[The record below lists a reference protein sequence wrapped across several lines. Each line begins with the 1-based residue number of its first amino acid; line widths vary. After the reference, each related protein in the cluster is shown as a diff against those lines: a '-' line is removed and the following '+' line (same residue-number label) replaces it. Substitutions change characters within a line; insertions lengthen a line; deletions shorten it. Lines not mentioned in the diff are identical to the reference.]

1 MYPVTHMT
9 IAAGSVW
16 LGARLWR
23 RLFPDRGSVPG
34 DRSTGREARRLDF
47 DYRVVAFGALIPDL
61 IDKPLSWYLFPGSLP
76 DSHVYGHTL
85 LLPAVLVALG
95 IALAWRRGD
104 TRLLGLGLG
113 CLTHPLVDP
122 VILYPG
128 TLFWPALGTQFP
140 DAESR
145 IPVQW
150 VIDLALIATYG
161 ALLWKRP
168 WLRELATDF
177 MATGSLPQRLG
188 RTPRP
193 ATGGSRAGATP
204 AISDADG

>member
-16 LGARLWR
+16 LGARIWR
-23 RLFPDRGSVPG
+23 RFYPG
-34 DRSTGREARRLDF
+34 RRVIAGDLRAGGTRAFDF
-47 DYRVVAFGALIPDL
+47 DYRIVAFGALLPDL
-61 IDKPLSWYLFPGSLP
+61 IDKPLKWYLFPDSLP

-85 LLPAVLVALG
+85 LLSAILIALG
-95 IALAWRRGD
+95 MVFAWRRGD

-128 TLFWPALGTQFP
+128 TLFWPALGTTFP
-140 DAESR
+140 DAESH

-150 VIDLALIATYG
+150 VIDLVLIAING
-161 ALLWKRP
+161 ALLRKRP
-168 WLRELATDF
+168 GFRERARCF
-177 MATGSLPQRLG
+177 A
-188 RTPRP
+188 RT
-193 ATGGSRAGATP
+193 AAL
-204 AISDADG
+204 